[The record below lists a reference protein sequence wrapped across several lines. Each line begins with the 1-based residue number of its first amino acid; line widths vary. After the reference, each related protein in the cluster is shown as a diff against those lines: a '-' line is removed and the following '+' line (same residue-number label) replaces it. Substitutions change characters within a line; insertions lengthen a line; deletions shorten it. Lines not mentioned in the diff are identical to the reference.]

1 MSSRLKDIPRLARD
15 GKNLNTVMDGV
26 MEALQTFR
34 GYRGDLLDKALTPRD
49 FAPGVLG
56 GLTSGGIGAGGIT
69 IIGGGSGGSGSPYEP
84 DLTPPPTATFP
95 TGRLI
100 TAGIA
105 SIFIE
110 SDRQTY
116 TQGHGHD
123 RTIVYGAKWA
133 ASDPTPPTFSEAVE
147 LFSFQGT
154 FGAYPSDPAT
164 RWCVWIKWK
173 SNDGVPSVDPAGGT
187 NGQQA
192 TTGQDVSL
200 LLQAL
205 TGQIT
210 QSQLFSTLSTRINL
224 IDAADSVAGS
234 VSARV
239 KAETDARVAAITLA
253 RSDFASADATTLAS
267 ANSYVTTYAYSKATV
282 DGSFSAL
289 DSTLRS
295 AFASADSATL
305 ASANAFTY
313 SRATIDSSIASSAS
327 TLTTNYAAA
336 DAATLASAN
345 AFTYSRSTIDGA
357 ISSSASTLTAAYTSA
372 ISTERTSTL
381 SAADAAAAAR
391 DSTVLSTATAYTYS
405 QATID
410 SAIASSASTLTANYG
425 SAISS
430 AVSTEA
436 SARAALDGSVQAL
449 YTVRAQVSAG
459 GTTMVGGFG
468 LAATSTS
475 GGGSTIDFGVI
486 ANRFYVGAPAGTGVA
501 DETPFIVQTTSTTIN
516 GVSIPA
522 GVYMKS
528 AFIYDLTASIAR
540 LGNAWIDDAKVANLS
555 AAKLTVGDG
564 TVGGNLKSSSYTGG
578 SGGTPGAGWLLTP
591 AGNVYFNN
599 AILYGTIYAG
609 AGLIGGIEIQSNS
622 IRSNY
627 SAGVSGLALFSDGSA
642 ELNNVVVRGAVG
654 FLSNRA
660 GSGTS
665 RTGPG
670 YEQDTDGY
678 RVYDDSGNIRVKLG
692 RLS

>member
-26 MEALQTFR
+26 MEAVQTFR
-34 GYRGDLLDKALTPRD
+34 GYRGDPLDKALTPRD

-110 SDRQTY
+110 SDSQTY

-123 RTIVYGAKWA
+123 RTIVYGAKWP
-133 ASDPTPPTFSEAVE
+133 ASDPTAPTFSEAVE

-173 SNDGVPSVDPAGGT
+173 SNDGVLSVDPAGGT

-192 TTGQDVSL
+192 TTGQDVAL
-200 LLQAL
+200 LLQVL

-210 QSQLFSTLSTRINL
+210 QSQLFSTLSARINL

-253 RSDFASADATTLAS
+253 RSDFASADAATLAS
-267 ANSYVTTYAYSKATV
+267 ANSYVTTYAYSKSAI
-282 DGSFSAL
+282 DGAFSAQ
-289 DSTLRS
+289 DTTLRA
-295 AFASADSATL
+295 AFASADTATL
-305 ASANAFTY
+305 ASANSFTY
-313 SRATIDSSIASSAS
+313 SRATID
-327 TLTTNYAAA
+327 
-336 DAATLASAN
+336 
-345 AFTYSRSTIDGA
+345 GA
-357 ISSSASTLTAAYTSA
+357 IS
-372 ISTERTSTL
+372 
-381 SAADAAAAAR
+381 
-391 DSTVLSTATAYTYS
+391 
-405 QATID
+405 
-410 SAIASSASTLTANYG
+410 SSASTLTANYG

-449 YTVRAQVSAG
+449 YTVRAQVSSG

-468 LAATSTS
+468 LAATSTA
-475 GGGSTIDFGVI
+475 GGGATIDFGVI

-591 AGNVYFNN
+591 SGNAYFNN
-599 AILYGTIYAG
+599 AILYGAVYAYAG
-609 AGLIGGIEIQSNS
+609 
-622 IRSNY
+622 
-627 SAGVSGLALFSDGSA
+627 VF
-642 ELNNVVVRGAVG
+642 
-654 FLSNRA
+654 A
-660 GSGTS
+660 GSLSAATGTFAGS
-665 RTGPG
+665 LSAATGSFAG
-670 YEQDTDGY
+670 DISAATGTFSGSLNVNSGGSDRMEITSTRIKIFNGGAE
-678 RVYDDSGNIRVKLG
+678 RVRLG
-692 RLS
+692 DLS